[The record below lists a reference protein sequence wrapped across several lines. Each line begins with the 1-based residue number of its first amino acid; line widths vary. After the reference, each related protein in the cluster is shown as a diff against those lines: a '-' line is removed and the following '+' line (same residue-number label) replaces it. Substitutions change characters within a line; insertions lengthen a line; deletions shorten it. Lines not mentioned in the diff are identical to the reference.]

1 MNWGKVDAG
10 LAAALDSAGEL
21 GSGERSLSVFVHVEV
36 AGADPDACDR
46 LGLAPP
52 DGEIRTATLSPDEV
66 AELSELPWVRRV
78 GLSRRLRLL
87 D

>member
-21 GSGERSLSVFVHVEV
+21 GPGDRGLSVFVHVDA
-36 AGADPDACDR
+36 AGADAGVCDR
-46 LGLAPP
+46 LGLGPP
-52 DGEIRTATLSPDEV
+52 GEEIRTATLSPDEV

-87 D
+87 E

>member
-10 LAAALDSAGEL
+10 LAAALDSAAEL

-36 AGADPDACDR
+36 AGADAVVCER
-46 LGLAPP
+46 LGLGPP
-52 DGEIRTATLSPDEV
+52 DEEIRTATLSPDEV
-66 AELSELPWVRRV
+66 AELSELPWVRRL

-87 D
+87 E